1 MRAAAQVLRTNFTDV
16 VESGLRTFGRA
27 VELAA
32 TVVGGSVTDTVRGR
46 FRWKDALQQAWF
58 LVTVTAVP
66 AVLIAIPFGII
77 VSIQVGNLI
86 EQLGA
91 DALLGAAGGMGV
103 IKQGAPMATG
113 FLLGGAGAAAIAAD
127 LGARTIRE
135 EIDALRTLGIDP
147 VRRLVV
153 PRFVAMVVVAPMLN
167 VLIMAVGILSGYL
180 AAVIGRGVTP
190 GSYWGTF
197 GAFVTTSDIWVSLGK
212 SVVFGFLVVIIASQ
226 RGLEAK
232 GGPRGVADGVNA
244 SVVLSVA
251 SIVLA
256 NLAITQILA
265 QLLPPRLA

>member
-1 MRAAAQVLRTNFTDV
+1 MDGSMRAAAQVLRTNFTDV

-113 FLLGGAGAAAIAAD
+113 FLLGGG
-127 LGARTIRE
+127 
-135 EIDALRTLGIDP
+135 
-147 VRRLVV
+147 RRGRDRRRSRCTNDSRGDRRSTNTRHRPSASPGGTPPFRCHGRRS
-153 PRFVAMVVVAPMLN
+153 PRC
-167 VLIMAVGILSGYL
+167 S
-180 AAVIGRGVTP
+180 
-190 GSYWGTF
+190 
-197 GAFVTTSDIWVSLGK
+197 TS
-212 SVVFGFLVVIIASQ
+212 
-226 RGLEAK
+226 
-232 GGPRGVADGVNA
+232 
-244 SVVLSVA
+244 
-251 SIVLA
+251 
-256 NLAITQILA
+256 
-265 QLLPPRLA
+265 